1 MIIMSR
7 IIAMVYIDKDCDC
20 YDLKGREI
28 IMSRII
34 AMVYID
40 KNHCYD
46 LKERVII
53 MSRIIAMV
61 SLTRIITMI

>member
-1 MIIMSR
+1 MS
-7 IIAMVYIDKDCDC
+7 I
-20 YDLKGREI
+20 
-28 IMSRII
+28 II

-46 LKERVII
+46 LKGRVII
-53 MSRIIAMV
+53 ISRIIAMV